1 MANNLAGSN
10 TFLSISPSNHRNNQ
24 SISFRGGN
32 PNVQFQIGSQERYL
46 LGHSVRLVGNLSIYK
61 SSTAD
66 GFGVIPVD
74 TDDILIS
81 SKLGVYGILD
91 SLTISSQTNKS
102 VIESCKH
109 YGHYLASYYGNIASG
124 EEALGHLSVA
134 SNMIPNNELQ
144 NLSTISN
151 VNGSDATNRN
161 FRGNSF
167 CIQLSSGLLNS
178 KSPIG
183 LSSTWGVGG
192 LNISLNLVPDAQF
205 IYAPSEL
212 NTFYQLTDVQ
222 LICEVMTPSVDELSK
237 LMTRTSGTMEYNAI
251 SSYFTTIGSSNA
263 IINLRLGLSNVL
275 GIFMNFIP
283 SAYLNNYLYD
293 SYQQTPLINKLVD
306 KDIAEIKSVVFQR
319 GGEKV
324 GLYYPLITNANSNA
338 SSEIADPDLTRNYM
352 NAFIPFMKNVKTQQS
367 PITNNRKGFDND
379 DGFADSGQ
387 YFGIGFAT
395 DNISGQ
401 GLDFRN
407 EQFSVSMDTGLTSGL
422 NHSVFMFVRSKQTL
436 VFNKNGLQVIQ

>member
-10 TFLSISPSNHRNNQ
+10 TYLSISPSNHRNNQ
-24 SISFRGGN
+24 SISFRSGN
-32 PNVQFQIGSQERYL
+32 PNITFQLGAQERFL

-66 GFGVIPVD
+66 GFGVIPVP
-74 TDDILIS
+74 TDDIAIS

-91 SLTISSQTNKS
+91 SLTISSQTSKS

-109 YGHYLASYYGNIASG
+109 YGHYLASYYGNIASH

-134 SNMIPNNELQ
+134 SSMIPNNDLQ

-151 VNGSDATNRN
+151 VNGSSATDRK

-178 KSPIG
+178 KTPIG

-192 LNISLNLVPDAQF
+192 LIFSLNLVPDAQF
-205 IYAPSEL
+205 IYAGTQT

-222 LICEVMTPSVDELSK
+222 LVCEVMTPSVDELSQ
-237 LMTRTSGTMEYNAI
+237 LMNRTSGTMEYNAI

-275 GIFMNFIP
+275 AIFMNFIP
-283 SAYLNNYLYD
+283 SAYLNNYAFD
-293 SYQQTPLINKLVD
+293 SYQQTPLINDLASGDV
-306 KDIAEIKSVVFQR
+306 AEIKSVVFQR
-319 GGEKV
+319 GGERV
-324 GLYYPLITNANSNA
+324 GVYYPIVTNANSDPN
-338 SSEIADPDLTRNYM
+338 SVIADPDLTRNYM
-352 NAFIPFMKNVKTQQS
+352 DAFVPFMKNVKTQQS
-367 PITNNRKGFDND
+367 PVTNNREGFTDQVD
-379 DGFADSGQ
+379 FADSGKF
-387 YFGIGFAT
+387 FGIGFAA

-422 NHSVFMFVRSKQTL
+422 NHSVFMFVKSKQTL

>member
-10 TFLSISPSNHRNNQ
+10 TYLSISPSNHRNNQ

-32 PNVQFQIGSQERYL
+32 PNVTFILGAQERFL
-46 LGHSVRLVGNLSIYK
+46 LGHSVRLVGNLSVYK
-61 SSTAD
+61 SSTGD
-66 GFGVIPVD
+66 GFGVIPAV
-74 TDDILIS
+74 TDDIKIS

-91 SLTISSQTNKS
+91 SLTISSQSNKS
-102 VIESCKH
+102 VIENCKH
-109 YGHYLASYYGNIASG
+109 YGHYLASYYGNIASN

-134 SNMIPNNELQ
+134 SNMIPNNDLQ
-144 NLSTISN
+144 NFSTISN
-151 VNGSDATNRN
+151 KNGSDATNRN

-205 IYAPSEL
+205 FTATTET

-222 LICEVMTPSVDELSK
+222 LICEVMTPSVDELSQ
-237 LMTRTSGTMEYNAI
+237 LMNRTSGTMEYNAI

-275 GIFMNFIP
+275 GVFMNFIP
-283 SAYLNNYLYD
+283 SVYLNNYGFD
-293 SYQQTPLINKLVD
+293 SYQQTPLINDLASA
-306 KDIAEIKSVVFQR
+306 DIAEIKSVVFQR
-319 GGEKV
+319 GGERV
-324 GLYYPLITNANSNA
+324 GIYYPIITNANSNVA
-338 SSEIADPDLTRNYM
+338 SEIADPDITRNYM
-352 NAFIPFMKNVKTQQS
+352 NAFVPFMKNIRTQQS
-367 PITNNRKGFDND
+367 PITNNRKGFTSQSN
-379 DGFADSGQ
+379 FSESGQ
-387 YFGIGFAT
+387 YFGIGFAA